1 MSSAELCLC
10 STNTQK
16 TYSKRA
22 GEAHLHHPVKDI
34 DRGLVKEI
42 EAHSDQGMLISQ
54 YKEWES
60 LRILDKES
68 PREYC

>member
-54 YKEWES
+54 YKE
-60 LRILDKES
+60 
-68 PREYC
+68 